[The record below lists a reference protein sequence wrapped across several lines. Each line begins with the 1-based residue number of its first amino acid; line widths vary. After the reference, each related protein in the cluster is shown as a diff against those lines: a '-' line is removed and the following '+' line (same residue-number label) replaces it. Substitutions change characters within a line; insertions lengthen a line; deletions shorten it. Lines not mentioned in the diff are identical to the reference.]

1 MKKFTLAACFI
12 ASAIISN
19 CQTKDYSTDVESIDS
34 VVKALYDVISGDAGV
49 PRDWDRFK
57 NLFTNDA
64 RLIPTFQD
72 KEGKIG
78 YRTMT
83 PADYVQMFSSRI
95 TTGFHEKEL
104 SRVVEEFA
112 NVAQVF
118 STYETREKS
127 DGPVA
132 QRGINSIQ
140 LLKSNNRYYVMNIF
154 WSAETKDKAIP
165 EKYLRKN

>member
-1 MKKFTLAACFI
+1 MKKINLAVFLI
-12 ASAIISN
+12 TISLTSN
-19 CQTKDYSTDVESIDS
+19 AQTKDYSTDVESIES
-34 VVKALYDVISGDAGV
+34 VVKALYDVISGDAGT

-64 RLIPTFQD
+64 KLIPTFQD

-95 TTGFHEKEL
+95 TTGFHEKEV
-104 SRVVEEFA
+104 SRVIEEFA
-112 NVAQVF
+112 NVAHVF

-127 DGPVA
+127 DGPVV

-140 LLKSNNRYYVMNIF
+140 LLKSNNRYYVVNVF
-154 WSAETKDKAIP
+154 WSAETKEKIIP